1 MTEGEID
8 SKTLKDMPERGE
20 PVTVVDVR
28 KAEDH
33 AEWSVPGSV
42 NLDAHDR
49 RRASPTPENQERIV
63 ELNRSGELPE
73 GDPTEL
79 EAGANRCAAG

>member
-8 SKTLKDMPERGE
+8 SKALKDMLERGE
-20 PVTVVDVR
+20 PVTVVDVL

-42 NLDAHDR
+42 NLDR